1 VRKSTV
7 VSLDAKRPG
16 HSGRARAAH
25 LGPERRRPLILDAAL
40 EVYVE
45 RGYKGTSMQAVAD
58 AAGVTKP
65 VVYECF
71 RNKDDLLLALL
82 DREEQR
88 LLAAISDSFLI
99 DAVSDNVEAVLA
111 AGLTAFLAAACQARN
126 SWRVVSGSGW
136 GSGSAVAER
145 VQRGR
150 AMTVHELCERIR
162 RYMVARGIDD
172 IERKAPVVAELIAS
186 VSESCAR
193 MLVVERCP
201 WTAAELATY
210 VAGLLARG
218 LCIPTPVDGDVPSA
232 TIAEVLPPS
241 SSADEDSGR
250 TSDGL
255 R

>member
-1 VRKSTV
+1 MVQ
-7 VSLDAKRPG
+7 LGPKRPG
-16 HSGRARAAH
+16 RGGRARAAH

-71 RNKDDLLLALL
+71 RNKDELLLALL

-88 LLAAISDSFLI
+88 LLAAVSDSFLTNT
-99 DAVSDNVEAVLA
+99 VSDNLEAVLA
-111 AGLTAFLAAACQARN
+111 AGLTAFLAGARQAPN
-126 SWRVVSGSGW
+126 SWRVVFDSGW

-145 VQRGR
+145 VRRGR
-150 AMTVHELCERIR
+150 EMAVGQLRELVRQH
-162 RYMVARGIDD
+162 MVAGGIDD

-193 MLVVERCP
+193 MLVVEHHP

-210 VAGLLARG
+210 VARLLARG
-218 LCIPTPVDGDVPSA
+218 LNPV
-232 TIAEVLPPS
+232 
-241 SSADEDSGR
+241 
-250 TSDGL
+250 
-255 R
+255 

>member
-1 VRKSTV
+1 VEKSPV
-7 VSLDAKRPG
+7 LSRDAKRSG
-16 HSGRARAAH
+16 RGRARAAH

-40 EVYVE
+40 EIYVE
-45 RGYKGTSMQAVAD
+45 RGYKGTSMQAVAE

-88 LLAAISDSFLI
+88 LLAAITDSLLT
-99 DAVSDNVEAVLA
+99 DAVSDNLEAVLA
-111 AGLTAFLAAACQARN
+111 AGLTAFLAAARQAPN
-126 SWRVVSGSGW
+126 SWRMIFDSGW

-150 AMTVHELCERIR
+150 EKAVHQLRELAR
-162 RYMVARGIDD
+162 RYMVASGIDD

-193 MLVVERCP
+193 MLVVERYP
-201 WTAAELATY
+201 WSAAELATY
-210 VAGLLARG
+210 VTRLLARG
-218 LCIPTPVDGDVPSA
+218 LNPV
-232 TIAEVLPPS
+232 
-241 SSADEDSGR
+241 
-250 TSDGL
+250 
-255 R
+255 